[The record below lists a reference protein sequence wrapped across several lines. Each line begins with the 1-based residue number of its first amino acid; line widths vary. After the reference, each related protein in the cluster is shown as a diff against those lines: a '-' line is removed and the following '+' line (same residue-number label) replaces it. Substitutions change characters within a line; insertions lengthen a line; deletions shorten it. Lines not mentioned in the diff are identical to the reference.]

1 MTNQPNVLILMADQM
16 TSASIDMIAS
26 GVIVA
31 PNLASLI
38 KRSASFS
45 DAYCTYPLC
54 SPSRA
59 SLMSGRLPSNI
70 GAYDNGAEFP
80 ASVPTIAHYLRNE
93 GYDTTLIGK
102 MHFLGPD
109 QLHGFENRL
118 TPELYP
124 CDFSWT
130 PRWDR
135 DAARYPYETGAGNS
149 DVGTV
154 LDSGAAVWTMQMEH
168 DEEVSLLASHHI
180 RNAARAGQPRPW
192 MATVSFTSPH
202 DPFVISQE
210 YLDLYDEAAIPMPA
224 VPAVSYEDLDE
235 HSKLVF
241 EINGMAK
248 YAFGEEEIRRARHAY
263 FAMIS
268 YVDAKI
274 GAVLRALEETGQA
287 EDTVVVFTSDHGEM
301 LGERGMW
308 FKKTFFEP
316 SVKVPLLFAYPGRIE
331 PRRSTGPVSLV
342 DVLPTVLDLIKGM
355 EAQPRPGLDGA
366 SLAPGLLEGAQA
378 EISTVVFVEG
388 HDNATVAPRFM
399 VRDKEYKFVYS
410 EAYAPML
417 FNLQRDPAELDNLA
431 GHPEYQ
437 DVEDGLRLL
446 IFGKFDV
453 ENLRQRIVASQNDRR
468 LVTQALSLGKT
479 RNWKVGS
486 TIDAS
491 SRFVLSGDAFPEVER
506 KGYVRQPGTAQQSP
520 QDLSDSAP
528 LQDHANVDRDG
539 RLEPSKP

>member
-1 MTNQPNVLILMADQM
+1 MTKRPNVLVLMADQM
-16 TSASIDMIAS
+16 TSASIDLITS
-26 GVIVA
+26 GNIVA
-31 PNLASLI
+31 PNLEALI
-38 KRSASFS
+38 RRSVSFS

-130 PRWDR
+130 PRWDKN
-135 DAARYPYETGAGNS
+135 AQRYPYETGAGNS

-168 DEEVSLLASHHI
+168 DEEVSLLARHHI
-180 RNAARAGQPRPW
+180 LNAARPGQLRPW

-202 DPFVISQE
+202 DPFLISKE
-210 YLDLYDEAAIPMPA
+210 YLDLYDEVEIPMPT
-224 VPAVSYEDLDE
+224 VPAVSYDELDE
-235 HSKLVF
+235 HSKLVH

-248 YAFGEEEIRRARHAY
+248 YSIGGAETRRARHAY

-274 GAVLRALEETGQA
+274 GAVLQALDDTGQA
-287 EDTVVVFTSDHGEM
+287 ANTVVVFTSDHGEM

-316 SVKVPLLFAYPGRIE
+316 SVKVPLLISYPGRIE

-342 DVLPTVLDLIKGM
+342 DVLPTVLDLVGA
-355 EAQPRPGLDGA
+355 ESNQGRPGLDGT
-366 SLAPGLLEGAQA
+366 SLAPGLLNDGQLD
-378 EISTVVFVEG
+378 ISTVAFVEG
-388 HDNATVAPRFM
+388 HDNATIAPRFM
-399 VRDKEYKFVYS
+399 VRKGGYKLVYS
-410 EAYAPML
+410 EAYEPML
-417 FNLQRDPAELDNLA
+417 FNLETDANELDNLA
-431 GHPEYQ
+431 GREEYR
-437 DVEDGLRLL
+437 DVELHLRDL
-446 IFGKFDV
+446 IFDRFDIAD
-453 ENLRQRIVASQNDRR
+453 LRQRIIASQNDRR
-468 LVTQALSLGKT
+468 LVTQALSLGQS

-491 SRFVLSGDAFPEVER
+491 SRFVLSGDAFPDVER
-506 KGYVRQPGTAQQSP
+506 RGYVLQQQEASLEGKQTQASAQQ
-520 QDLSDSAP
+520 A
-528 LQDHANVDRDG
+528 DG
-539 RLEPSKP
+539 VAV

>member
-1 MTNQPNVLILMADQM
+1 MASQPNVLVLMADQM
-16 TSASIDMIAS
+16 TSASIDLITK
-26 GVIVA
+26 GDIVA
-31 PNLASLI
+31 PNLAALI
-38 KRSASFS
+38 ERSASFA
-45 DAYCTYPLC
+45 DTYCAYPLC

-130 PRWDR
+130 PRWQR

-154 LDSGAAVWTMQMEH
+154 LDSGPAVWTMQMEH
-168 DEEVSLLASHHI
+168 DEEVSLLARHHI
-180 RNAARAGQPRPW
+180 LNAARPGRLRPW

-210 YLDLYDEAAIPMPA
+210 YLDLYDEETIPMPA
-224 VPAVSYEDLDE
+224 VSPVKYEDLDE
-235 HSKLVF
+235 HSKLVY

-248 YAFGEEEIRRARHAY
+248 YSIAESETRRARRAY

-274 GAVLRALEETGQA
+274 GDVLQALEETGQA
-287 EDTVVVFTSDHGEM
+287 QDTLVVFTSDHGEM

-316 SVKVPLLFAYPGRIE
+316 SVQVPLLISYPGRIT

-342 DVLPTVLDLIKGM
+342 DVLPTVLDLVGARS
-355 EAQPRPGLDGA
+355 EQGRPHLDGT
-366 SLAPGLLEGAQA
+366 SLAPDLLDSTKSD
-378 EISTVVFVEG
+378 ISTVAFVEG

-399 VRDKEYKFVYS
+399 VREGDYKLVYS

-417 FNLQRDPAELDNLA
+417 FNLRLDPHELKNLA
-431 GHPEYQ
+431 GQDEHR
-437 DVEDGLRLL
+437 DVELHLKDLIFERFDVVGLR
-446 IFGKFDV
+446 
-453 ENLRQRIVASQNDRR
+453 ERIISSQNDRR
-468 LVTQALSLGKT
+468 LVTQALSMGRTRDWKT
-479 RNWKVGS
+479 GS
-486 TIDAS
+486 TVEAS
-491 SRFVLSGDAFPEVER
+491 IRFVVSGDAFPDVER
-506 KGYVRQPGTAQQSP
+506 KGYVRQESVTEAAPMTAEETTTM
-520 QDLSDSAP
+520 
-528 LQDHANVDRDG
+528 V
-539 RLEPSKP
+539 

>member
-1 MTNQPNVLILMADQM
+1 MTTRPNVLILMADQM
-16 TSASIDMIAS
+16 TSASIDLIAQ

-31 PNLASLI
+31 PNLAGLI
-38 KRSASFS
+38 ERSVSFS
-45 DAYCTYPLC
+45 EAYCAYPLC

-80 ASVPTIAHYLRNE
+80 AAVPTIAHYLRNA
-93 GYDTTLIGK
+93 GYDTKLVGK

-135 DAARYPYETGAGNS
+135 EAPRYAYETGAGNS

-168 DEEVSLLASHHI
+168 DEEVALLARQQI
-180 RNAARAGQPRPW
+180 LNAARSREGRPW
-192 MATVSFTSPH
+192 MMTTSFTSPH

-210 YLDLYDEAAIPMPA
+210 YLDLYHEAQIPMPT
-224 VPAVSYEDLDE
+224 VPALKFDDLDE
-235 HSKLVF
+235 HSKLVYQV
-241 EINGMAK
+241 NGMGK
-248 YAFGEEEIRRARHAY
+248 YTIQEEETRRARHAY

-268 YVDAKI
+268 YVDAQI
-274 GAVLRALEETGQA
+274 GKVLQAVEETG
-287 EDTVVVFTSDHGEM
+287 ETENTVVVFTSDHGEM

-316 SVKVPLLFAYPGRIE
+316 SVRVPLLFSHPGRIQ
-331 PRRSTGPVSLV
+331 PRATTGPVSLV
-342 DVLPTVLDLIKGM
+342 DVLPTLLDLTGADG
-355 EAQPRPGLDGA
+355 ESRSALDGS
-366 SLAPGLLEGAQA
+366 SLAPGLLDPTQA
-378 EISTVVFVEG
+378 AISTIAFVEG

-399 VRDKEYKFVYS
+399 VRDGDHKLVYC
-410 EAYAPML
+410 EAYPTML
-417 FNLQRDPAELDNLA
+417 FNLRNDPLELENLA
-431 GHPEYQ
+431 GQIAHSEIENHLRNLIFERF
-437 DVEDGLRLL
+437 DVKGLREK
-446 IFGKFDV
+446 I
-453 ENLRQRIVASQNDRR
+453 IASQNDRR
-468 LVTQALSLGKT
+468 LVTQALSLGIT
-479 RNWKVGS
+479 QNWKVGS

-491 SRFVLSGDAFPEVER
+491 SRFVLTGDAFPDVER
-506 KGYVRQPGTAQQSP
+506 RGYVTREAGKPSH
-520 QDLSDSAP
+520 SHSA
-528 LQDHANVDRDG
+528 
-539 RLEPSKP
+539 S